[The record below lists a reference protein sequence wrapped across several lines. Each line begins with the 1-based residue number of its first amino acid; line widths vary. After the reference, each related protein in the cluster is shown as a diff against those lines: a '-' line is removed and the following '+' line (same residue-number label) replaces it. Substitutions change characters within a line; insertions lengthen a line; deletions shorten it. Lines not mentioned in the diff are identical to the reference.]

1 MALPLA
7 REMTKPLLYR
17 AFGLTI
23 ASRLPL
29 PELPQAEGEPDVEIV
44 PGPVPPELPGA
55 VRRGVRFQVA
65 PGELLLQVDGVAR
78 YLARGGRRIVV
89 DRAAG
94 APPESVRL
102 FLLGSVFAALLL
114 ERGVLPLSASAVAT
128 QGGCL
133 VFMGHSAAG
142 KSTLAAGFVSR
153 GYRVLTDDVCAIS
166 FATGGPMVWP
176 AYPQLKL
183 WPDVLL
189 KLGRDPSALGRVRPE
204 LEKRVLPLGSSS
216 TEPLAPIGLYLL
228 SGVSTATEVGLTPL
242 EGQAKL
248 TALATHTYGPQFV
261 EGLGTE
267 ASYFENLARLVAAG
281 PVRAIHWP
289 DGRFMLQEVIERIE
303 AEHRS

>member
-1 MALPLA
+1 MP
-7 REMTKPLLYR
+7 RPLLYR

-29 PELPQAEGEPDVEIV
+29 PELPQAEDEPDVEIV
-44 PGPVPPELPGA
+44 PGRVPPELPGT
-55 VRRGVRFQVA
+55 VRRGVRYQVA

-78 YLARGGRRIVV
+78 YLARGGTRIVV
-89 DRAAG
+89 DRAVG

-114 ERGVLPLSASAVAT
+114 ERGVLPLSASAVAI

-153 GYRVLTDDVCAIS
+153 GYRALTDDACAIS
-166 FATGGPMVWP
+166 FDTGGPTVWP

-183 WPDVLL
+183 WPDVLR
-189 KLGRDPSALGRVRPE
+189 KLGRDPNALGRVRPE
-204 LEKRVLPLGSSS
+204 LEKRVLPLGTSFAA
-216 TEPLAPIGLYLL
+216 EPLAPIGLYLL
-228 SGVSTATEVGLTPL
+228 SGPSTAADLELTPL
-242 EGQAKL
+242 EGQEKV
-248 TALATHTYGPQFV
+248 TAVATHTYGSQFV

-267 ASYFENLARLVAAG
+267 TSYFDNLARLVAAG
-281 PVRAIHWP
+281 PVRAVRRP
-289 DGRFMLQEVIERIE
+289 AGRFVLQEVIARIE